1 MYVTHQVV
9 LLAVDLAVDVVEG
22 LAAQRAA
29 AAAAD
34 EAVGV
39 VQVAHRLARV
49 ARTSHLLA
57 ARETLTCQHDVTFT
71 NLVVT
76 DVKKDQAD
84 EGKQRKNGTA
94 LRYVTTRTHMHIMLS
109 VYTCTCT

>member
-1 MYVTHQVV
+1 MTHQVV

-49 ARTSHLLA
+49 ASTSHLLA
-57 ARETLTCQHDVTFT
+57 ARETLTCQHDVTVT

-94 LRYVTTRTHMHIMLS
+94 LRYVTTCRYMHIMLS
-109 VYTCTCT
+109 VYTCRF

>member
-1 MYVTHQVV
+1 MIFNRYDVTWVLRDVMYVTHQVV

-22 LAAQRAA
+22 LAAQRAP

-84 EGKQRKNGTA
+84 EGKQRKLEWDST
-94 LRYVTTRTHMHIMLS
+94 YM
-109 VYTCTCT
+109 